1 MKNVLWLEVNQTR
14 LCFVYDHLSGNIDVK
29 ESSIQGKTIK
39 SFNNKTPLEEV
50 KSFLESLQNSTANVN
65 LKIKQLI

>member
-29 ESSIQGKTIK
+29 ESSIKGKTIK

-50 KSFLESLQNSTANVN
+50 KSFFESLQNSTANVN